1 MKNTQTIMKSP
12 NFLGFDSVSD
22 FFNSLFK
29 PSNWDLNF
37 IGAAI
42 ATITTFI
49 SGYIWD
55 SPTAIWTLWVL
66 MGADWFTGIWK
77 SMLKKQFVSYKIFR
91 MPLYFIATSFAL
103 SISWWLSKSSILF
116 TPLPS
121 IVYGGFAAVYFV
133 SMLENLGEI
142 GLLPKSIVDMLKARF
157 GLKAIVE
164 KWDKKEEENK

>member
-1 MKNTQTIMKSP
+1 MSSST
-12 NFLGFDSVSD
+12 FLGFESVSD
-22 FFNSLFK
+22 FLNSLFK

-42 ATITTFI
+42 AGITTFI

-55 SPTAIWTLWVL
+55 SPTAIWTLWAL
-66 MGADWFTGIWK
+66 MGADWATGIIK
-77 SMLKKQFVSYKIFR
+77 SMKNKKFVSYKIFR

-116 TPLPS
+116 TILPS
-121 IVYGGFAAVYFV
+121 IVYGGFASVYFV
-133 SMLENLGEI
+133 SMLENLGEL
-142 GLLPKSIVDMLKARF
+142 GFLPKTLISVLKARF